1 LADPAELE
9 SLGTQS
15 LPLGDILGSDDFD
28 RRSGCS
34 SLFVTGTRRINE
46 CWSAQAAVGYA
57 ERPPSLTEMYAAET
71 FMFVL
76 QNGLNTVTGDPRLRH
91 ERLLQSDLGLRY
103 DDGTIRGRI
112 GGFYGWA
119 WDYITFENTGIVRGP
134 PVGEVQQVQLKFV
147 NTDLATFVGAE
158 LWAEWDLTPRLTPFA
173 TLSYVEG
180 TDRTRNGSFAT
191 RASSPGNPSLRDLNL
206 DRGAYSGIVGAESE
220 PLPSILPLESRLGI
234 RFHEAAE
241 SPRWSIEWTARVVAA
256 QRRVANSLLEVP
268 SSGFTVCDVRGYWR
282 VSDRLLATAGIENFT
297 NANYREHLNFTSQD
311 RLVQVFQPGLNAYVG
326 AELTY

>member
-1 LADPAELE
+1 VSRGDWAGQDILADPTELE

-15 LPLGDILGSDDFD
+15 LPLDDILGSDDFD
-28 RRSGCS
+28 QAFGMF

-46 CWSAQAAVGYA
+46 CWSAQAAVGYTAKRA
-57 ERPPSLTEMYAAET
+57 EHRHRRPPVAARAVATKRSGPE
-71 FMFVL
+71 VRRRNDPWPDRWIL
-76 QNGLNTVTGDPRLRH
+76 WLGVGLHHVREHGHRTG
-91 ERLLQSDLGLRY
+91 
-103 DDGTIRGRI
+103 
-112 GGFYGWA
+112 
-119 WDYITFENTGIVRGP
+119 
-134 PVGEVQQVQLKFV
+134 
-147 NTDLATFVGAE
+147 
-158 LWAEWDLTPRLTPFA
+158 
-173 TLSYVEG
+173 
-180 TDRTRNGSFAT
+180 
-191 RASSPGNPSLRDLNL
+191 NL

-220 PLPSILPLESRLGI
+220 PLPSILLLEDRLGI

-297 NANYREHLNFTSQD
+297 NANHREHLNFTSQD
-311 RLVQVFQPGLNAYVG
+311 RLVQVFQPGWNAYAG